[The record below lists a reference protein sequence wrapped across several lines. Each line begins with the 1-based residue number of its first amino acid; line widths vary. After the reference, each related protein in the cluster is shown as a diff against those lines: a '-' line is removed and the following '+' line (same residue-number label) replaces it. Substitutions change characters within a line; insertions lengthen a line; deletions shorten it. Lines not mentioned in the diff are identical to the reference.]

1 MFCTDVPAPFL
12 LIFSETV
19 PQLLYFSHIPTA
31 FIALI
36 LGFFVFS
43 KTRKG
48 RNKFA
53 GQLLL
58 IVSLLFTV
66 WSILDIILWTNI
78 DSDRVAFVWS
88 IINFM
93 ALLVSSCTLY
103 FSYVFL
109 ENKDAPLP
117 FKVLIGFLL
126 LSYAVFIPTNINLD
140 IFNLSNC
147 EFEEGLLVNYYYFLE
162 IVFFSCLLIY
172 LIKKIAKA
180 GKERKKIIAL
190 FSLGVIC
197 FLLSFSGS
205 NLFGN
210 ITKHWEIAQYGL
222 FGMPLFMAFLI
233 YLIIEYRVF
242 NIKLLAAQALIISII
257 ILIGSQF
264 FFIQTDTN
272 RTLTAIILFLVII
285 FGFWLV
291 KSVKKEYE
299 QKEELEIANIE
310 LKKLDQAKSDFI
322 NIASHQL
329 RTPITVIQGVASMML
344 EGDMDKMPL
353 KEKQEFY
360 RAVYDK
366 SRKLQTIIHDILN
379 STELEGKEYNA
390 MDEKMNSIDL
400 QELIG
405 KVIKDFEVEAKE
417 RDLDLIF
424 IPTKENIP
432 KINGQEKYLEEAFI
446 NLINNAVK
454 YTPSGKITNEIRI
467 ARTKKGR
474 AKIEI
479 SIENNK
485 DNKGVL
491 IKIKDNGIGIPVEA
505 APNLFK
511 RFSRAKNA
519 VNMYTDGTGLGLYIV
534 KEIVEGHGGKVW
546 FESELNKGTT
556 FFVDLP
562 IVTKELN
569 IKKRILSKDS

>member
-12 LIFSETV
+12 LIFSKTV

-31 FIALI
+31 LIALI

-43 KTRKG
+43 KTKNSKNR
-48 RNKFA
+48 FA
-53 GQLLL
+53 GQLFLFVA
-58 IVSLLFTV
+58 ILFTI
-66 WSILDIILWTNI
+66 WSILDVILWTNI

-88 IINFM
+88 IINFT

-109 ENKDAPLP
+109 ENKDVP
-117 FKVLIGFLL
+117 FIFKFLFGFLL
-126 LSYAVFIPTNINLD
+126 ATYAIFIPTNINLD

-162 IVFFSCLLIY
+162 TLFFSCLLIY
-172 LIKKIAKA
+172 LIKKIIKA
-180 GKERKKIIAL
+180 SKEKKKVITL

-222 FGMPLFMAFLI
+222 FGMPIFMVFLI

-242 NIKLLAAQALIISII
+242 NIKLLAAQALVISII
-257 ILIGSQF
+257 ALISSQF

-272 RTLTAIILFLVII
+272 RIVTGATLFLVAV

-291 KSVKKEYE
+291 NSVKKEYK
-299 QKEELEIANIE
+299 QKEQLEIANAE
-310 LKKLDQAKSDFI
+310 LKKLDKAKSDFI

-344 EGDMDKMPL
+344 DGDMDKMSA

-360 RAVYDK
+360 LAVYDK

-379 STELEGKEYNA
+379 ATELEGKEYNV
-390 MDEKMNSIDL
+390 MDMKVDTIDL
-400 QELIG
+400 QKLIS
-405 KVIKDFEVEAKE
+405 KIIQDFQVETKK
-417 RDLDLIF
+417 RDLDLILL
-424 IPTKENIP
+424 PVKGNIP
-432 KINGQEKYLEEAFI
+432 KISGQEKYLEEVFI
-446 NLINNAVK
+446 NLINNAIK
-454 YTPSGKITNEIRI
+454 YTPSGKVTNDIRI
-467 ARTKKGR
+467 IRKKRGR
-474 AKIEI
+474 AKIEV
-479 SIENNK
+479 SIENSNNGK
-485 DNKGVL
+485 EVL
-491 IKIKDNGIGIPVEA
+491 IKVKDNGIGIPPET

-511 RFSRAKNA
+511 RFSRAENA

-556 FFVDLP
+556 FFVNLP
-562 IVTKELN
+562 IETKGLD
-569 IKKRILSKDS
+569 IKKRILRKD